1 MESCRAT
8 TDQTPE
14 LVPVGVPGEKQAS
27 CRVTTDQTPEL
38 VPVGVPG
45 GSRRTRA
52 QESVTNSVTN
62 GSTNN

>member
-45 GSRRTRA
+45 GKQA
-52 QESVTNSVTN
+52 N
-62 GSTNN
+62 